1 MICDAGGPH
10 MPDVRAEL
18 HSVSCLTIWID
29 TGRVCCTATAIGL
42 QSTSPGFFR
51 SGSGDLVV
59 TIMISTLNEFSLYI
73 PEGPCTHIVYTLA
86 PMYLNRDYFK
96 ANVYTI

>member
-18 HSVSCLTIWID
+18 HSVSCLRIWID
-29 TGRVCCTATAIGL
+29 PPIGL

-73 PEGPCTHIVYTLA
+73 PEGPCTHVVYTLA